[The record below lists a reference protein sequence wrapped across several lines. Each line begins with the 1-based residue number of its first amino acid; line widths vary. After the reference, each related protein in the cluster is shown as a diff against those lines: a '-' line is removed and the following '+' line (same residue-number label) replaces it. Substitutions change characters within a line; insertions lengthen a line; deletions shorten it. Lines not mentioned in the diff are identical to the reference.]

1 QCLFNDFCL
10 SVQVWDTAGT
20 ERFQS
25 LGTMLYR
32 QTDCCLLVYDVSTSK
47 SFHGVELW
55 RKEFLI
61 QANIA
66 DADADNFPFVV
77 IGNKT
82 DLEDRQVSHKFAKEW
97 CNSNHLVY
105 YETSA
110 KDSASVEAAFQVAV
124 AEALKRRKDL
134 GVNDQPNQI
143 QLSSEEMKRDQKA
156 KCAC

>member
-1 QCLFNDFCL
+1 
-10 SVQVWDTAGT
+10 
-20 ERFQS
+20 
-25 LGTMLYR
+25 MLYR

-124 AEALKRRKDL
+124 AEALKRVSINAMQGWDAKRKDL